1 MSSQTTASATATGH
15 PVVTPEALAAIYAHA
30 QREYPHECCGII
42 FGPRGSTV
50 ADRAE
55 ARVNAQDRLHAE
67 DPVRYPRDARTA
79 YNFDTKD
86 LFDLQRSLRGDNP
99 AKIIYHSH
107 VDVGAYFSKEDAAAA
122 LCEDEPWYPVE
133 YVVIDARSDGART
146 AAQFAWDPAAR
157 TFVEV
162 ARY

>member
-1 MSSQTTASATATGH
+1 MTPRH
-15 PVVTPEALAAIYAHA
+15 PVVSPAALTEIYAHA
-30 QREYPHECCGII
+30 RREYPNECCGII
-42 FGPRGSTV
+42 HGPRDSDA
-50 ADRAE
+50 ADRAS
-55 ARVNAQDRLHAE
+55 ARLNVQNRLHAE
-67 DPVRYPRDARTA
+67 DPARYPRDARTA

-86 LFDLQRSLRGDNP
+86 LFDLQRSLRGDSP

-133 YVVIDARSDGART
+133 YVVVDVRSDGARA
-146 AAQFAWDPAAR
+146 AAQFAWDPETRA
-157 TFVEV
+157 FVEV

>member
-1 MSSQTTASATATGH
+1 MASQETAAAGAH

-42 FGPRGSTV
+42 YGPRGTTA

-55 ARVNAQDRLHAE
+55 ARVNAQNRLHAE
-67 DPVRYPRDARTA
+67 DPARYPRDARTA
-79 YNFDTKD
+79 YNFETKD

-133 YVVIDARSDGART
+133 YVVIDVKSDGART
-146 AAQFAWDPAAR
+146 AAQFAWDPTAR
-157 TFVEV
+157 AFVEV

>member
-1 MSSQTTASATATGH
+1 MSSQTTAATAVH
-15 PVVTPEALAAIYAHA
+15 PVVTPEALAAIYDHA
-30 QREYPHECCGII
+30 EREYPHECCGII
-42 FGPRGSTV
+42 YGPRGSMI

-55 ARVNAQDRLHAE
+55 ARVNAQNRLHAE

-79 YNFDTKD
+79 YNFETKD

-133 YVVIDARSDGART
+133 YVVIDVKPDRARS
-146 AAQFAWDPAAR
+146 AAQFAWDPGAR
-157 TFVEV
+157 AFVEV